1 MSGVKIV
8 GVGHYCPENT
18 VSNYQLSDLVDTSH
32 EWIVKRTGI
41 CERKIS
47 KNESTVDLAVK
58 ASINAMKI
66 AKCSPQDIDLI
77 VVATTSPDRIMP
89 STACS
94 VQSILGCENATAFD
108 ITAACS
114 GFLYA
119 SIIAN
124 SLIKSG
130 EGSKALVIGSEVLS
144 RIIDW
149 NDRNTCV
156 LFGDGAGAAIF
167 EVSNDNSKII
177 STYFGSDGK
186 SGAKSLTANQFP
198 INTPFAANDSLK
210 REKYLQ
216 MDGREVFRFAISIIP
231 KVIKKL
237 LDDSGEDISNI
248 KYIIPH
254 QANLRII
261 DDAAKKLKIS
271 KDKFYVNLES
281 YGNTSAASVPI
292 ALSEIVN
299 KGLLDKGDK
308 IILVAFGGGLTWAGI
323 LLEW

>member
-1 MSGVKIV
+1 MSLVKIV
-8 GVGHYCPENT
+8 GIGHYCPENA
-18 VSNYQLSDLVDTSH
+18 VSNNQLSNLVDTSH

-47 KNESTVDLAVK
+47 KGESTVDLAVK
-58 ASINAMKI
+58 ASINAMKM
-66 AKCSPQDIDLI
+66 AKCSPEDIDLI

-94 VQSILGCENATAFD
+94 VQSILGCDNAAAFD
-108 ITAACS
+108 ISAACS

-124 SLIKSG
+124 SLIKNG

-156 LFGDGAGAAIF
+156 LFGDGAGAAIL
-167 EVSNDNSKII
+167 EVSSDNSGII

-186 SGAKSLTANQFP
+186 TGTKALTANQFP
-198 INTPFAANDSLK
+198 IKTPFADTSLK
-210 REKYLQ
+210 RDEYIQ
-216 MDGREVFRFAISIIP
+216 MDGREVFKFAISIIP
-231 KVIKKL
+231 KVVKKL
-237 LDDSGEDISNI
+237 LENSGEDISNI

-254 QANLRII
+254 QANIRII
-261 DDAAKKLKIS
+261 DDAAKKLNIS

-281 YGNTSAASVPI
+281 YGNTSAASIPI
-292 ALSEIVN
+292 AFSEAVN
-299 KGLLDKGDK
+299 KGLLNKGDK
-308 IILVAFGGGLTWAGI
+308 IILVAFGGGLTWSGI
-323 LLEW
+323 LLGW